1 MRLTKGKK
9 MNENKMLND
18 KPIFVAKSRTFH
30 GLILAATCLMF
41 ALVIY
46 LLSQESEADVIDWVG
61 IGFFGI
67 GVVFVLYETLIF
79 KKIMLFDDRIEV
91 HCLNKVI
98 VRTYSQIESFVLLE
112 WYTRKGFT
120 NRLKLEC
127 EPYFIHT
134 YLDGVLLHKNE
145 LYKIKEILIKKG
157 VKDNS
162 CIIKEILIKQKVK
175 EKGYGRF

>member
-1 MRLTKGKK
+1 
-9 MNENKMLND
+9 MNEDEMLND
-18 KPIFVAKSRTFH
+18 KPIFVAKSRTSH
-30 GLILAATCLMF
+30 GLMLVAMCLMF
-41 ALVIY
+41 ALAIY
-46 LLSQESEADVIDWVG
+46 SSVSQEQEADVIDWAGV
-61 IGFFGI
+61 GFFCIG
-67 GVVFVLYETLIF
+67 GVVILYQTLIF
-79 KKIMLFDDRIEV
+79 KKIMLFDDRMEV

-120 NRLKLEC
+120 NRLRLEC

-134 YLDGVLLHKNE
+134 YLSGVLLHKNE

-162 CIIKEILIKQKVK
+162 CIIKEILIKKGVK
-175 EKGYGRF
+175 DKGYGRF

>member
-1 MRLTKGKK
+1 
-9 MNENKMLND
+9 MNENEMLND
-18 KPIFVAKSRTFH
+18 KPIFVAKRRIFR
-30 GLILAATCLMF
+30 GLILAAIGLMF
-41 ALVIY
+41 TLVIC
-46 LLSQESEADVIDWVG
+46 SVAQEPETHKLKQVVGWVG
-61 IGFFGI
+61 VVMLGVG
-67 GVVFVLYETLIF
+67 GVVILYTTLIF

-112 WYTRKGFT
+112 WYVRRGFT

-127 EPYFIHT
+127 EPDFMHA

-162 CIIKEILIKQKVK
+162 CIIKEILIKQRVK
-175 EKGYGRF
+175 EKGYGSF